1 MAVVGDQMRYKLY
14 LNKLIKFFI
23 QLLFVLSCPVLSGFV
38 PPQTRYFSRGF
49 PSEERKKVKEF
60 KD

>member
-1 MAVVGDQMRYKLY
+1 MAVVGDQMGSSYFNNYIIY
-14 LNKLIKFFI
+14 LVA
-23 QLLFVLSCPVLSGFV
+23 VLSCPVLSGFV